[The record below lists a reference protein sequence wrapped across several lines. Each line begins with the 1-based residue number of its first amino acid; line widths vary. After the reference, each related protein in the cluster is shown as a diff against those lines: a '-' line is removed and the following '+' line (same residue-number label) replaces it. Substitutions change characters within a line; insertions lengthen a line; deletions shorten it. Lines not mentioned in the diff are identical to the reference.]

1 MICIIVQKASKEV
14 KDRTLETFKAT
25 HSFTQGEHTIGTD
38 LLALGEALFE
48 SDKRDK
54 LMETP
59 GSCGIQSGV
68 F

>member
-1 MICIIVQKASKEV
+1 MICIIVQKASEE
-14 KDRTLETFKAT
+14 RTLETFKAT
-25 HSFTQGEHTIGTD
+25 YSFTQEEYTTGTD
-38 LLALGEALFE
+38 LLASGEALFE

-54 LMETP
+54 LMETL

>member
-1 MICIIVQKASKEV
+1 MYNSAEGLQGQGSC
-14 KDRTLETFKAT
+14 ETFKAT
-25 HSFTQGEHTIGTD
+25 YSFTQEEYTIGTD

-54 LMETP
+54 LMETLC
-59 GSCGIQSGV
+59 SCGIQSGV

>member
-1 MICIIVQKASKEV
+1 MICVIVQKASEE
-14 KDRTLETFKAT
+14 RTLETFKAT
-25 HSFTQGEHTIGTD
+25 YSFTQEEYTTGTD
-38 LLALGEALFE
+38 LLASGEALFE

-54 LMETP
+54 LMETL

>member
-1 MICIIVQKASKEV
+1 MICIIVQKASK
-14 KDRTLETFKAT
+14 DRALETFKAT
-25 HSFTQGEHTIGTD
+25 YSFTQEEYTIGTD
-38 LLALGEALFE
+38 LLASGEALFE

-54 LMETP
+54 LMETL

>member
-1 MICIIVQKASKEV
+1 MICIIVQKASK
-14 KDRTLETFKAT
+14 DRTLETFKAT
-25 HSFTQGEHTIGTD
+25 YSFTQGEHTIGTEI
-38 LLALGEALFE
+38 LALGEALFE

-59 GSCGIQSGV
+59 RSCGIQSGV

>member
-1 MICIIVQKASKEV
+1 MICIIVQKSS
-14 KDRTLETFKAT
+14 KDRALETFKAT
-25 HSFTQGEHTIGTD
+25 YSFTQEECTIGTD

-54 LMETP
+54 LMETL
-59 GSCGIQSGV
+59 GSCGIQPGV

>member
-1 MICIIVQKASKEV
+1 MICIIVQKASK
-14 KDRTLETFKAT
+14 DRALETFKAT
-25 HSFTQGEHTIGTD
+25 YSFTQEEYTIGTD
-38 LLALGEALFE
+38 LLAFGEALFE

-54 LMETP
+54 LMETL

>member
-1 MICIIVQKASKEV
+1 MICVIVQKASEE
-14 KDRTLETFKAT
+14 RTLETFKAT
-25 HSFTQGEHTIGTD
+25 YSFTQEEYTTGTD
-38 LLALGEALFE
+38 LLASGEALFE

-59 GSCGIQSGV
+59 GRCGIQPDV

>member
-1 MICIIVQKASKEV
+1 MICIIVQKASK
-14 KDRTLETFKAT
+14 DRALMTFKAT
-25 HSFTQGEHTIGTD
+25 YSFTQEEYTIGTD

-54 LMETP
+54 LMERL
-59 GSCGIQSGV
+59 GSCGIQPGV

>member
-1 MICIIVQKASKEV
+1 MICIIVQKASK
-14 KDRTLETFKAT
+14 DRALETFKAT
-25 HSFTQGEHTIGTD
+25 YSFTKEEYTIGPD

-54 LMETP
+54 LMETL
-59 GSCGIQSGV
+59 GSCGIQPGV

>member
-1 MICIIVQKASKEV
+1 MICVIVQKASEE
-14 KDRTLETFKAT
+14 RTLETFKAT
-25 HSFTQGEHTIGTD
+25 YSFTQEEYTTGTD
-38 LLALGEALFE
+38 LLASGEALFE

-59 GSCGIQSGV
+59 RSCGIQPGV